1 MHTAT
6 ESTTESIMELNSN
19 VLQVIPPKVTD
30 VLTRYLKTV

>member
-6 ESTTESIMELNSN
+6 GSTTDTIMELNSD
-19 VLQVIPPKVTD
+19 VLQVIPPNVTD